1 MSSSNNFPDRLSN
14 NNSQLL
20 NRPFP
25 KSFIEAKEII
35 FETVYFCYIELN
47 QAFQALW
54 ALISTTFTLMSNK
67 SPTELVK
74 DIVNKT
80 TEVSSK
86 AIDYVVNHE
95 IIGNAA
101 YLISKE
107 KNTNASPD
115 AEPKIGPDAIDDINN
130 KDATTPLNKNFI
142 TSGLNDERSISL
154 NGVDLNTYLKEQ
166 LTKRIMFLDGGMGTI
181 IQSLKLSEEDF
192 RGERFK
198 DHSHDLKGN
207 NDILVLT
214 QPEHIKNIHIAYLE
228 AGADFV
234 ESNTFCST
242 FISQADYACEK
253 YAYELNKEA
262 ARLAKE
268 ACIEVRLQLKDKR
281 CHLFKFINLH
291 ILINNQVTAR
301 DPSKPRFVCGALGPT
316 NRTCSISPSV
326 ENPAY
331 RNVTFDE
338 LVEAYSEQARG
349 LLDGG
354 ADILL
359 VETIFDTLNA
369 KVSLIIFFRFF

>member
-1 MSSSNNFPDRLSN
+1 MSSNNNFPDRLSN

-25 KSFIEAKEII
+25 KSFAEAKEII
-35 FETVYFCYIELN
+35 FETVYFCYTELN
-47 QAFQALW
+47 QVFQALW

-74 DIVNKT
+74 NIANKT

-107 KNTNASPD
+107 KNTGGSSGSADLARSISTTNASPD
-115 AEPKIGPDAIDDINN
+115 AEPKIGPDAIDDINS
-130 KDATTPLNKNFI
+130 KDATASLNKNFI
-142 TSGLNDERSISL
+142 TSELNGERSTTL
-154 NGVDLNTYLKEQ
+154 NGVELNTYVKEQ
-166 LTKRIMFLDGGMGTI
+166 LTKRIMFLDGGMGTV

-268 ACIEVRLQLKDKR
+268 ACIEVRLQLKD
-281 CHLFKFINLH
+281 
-291 ILINNQVTAR
+291 
-301 DPSKPRFVCGALGPT
+301 
-316 NRTCSISPSV
+316 
-326 ENPAY
+326 
-331 RNVTFDE
+331 
-338 LVEAYSEQARG
+338 
-349 LLDGG
+349 
-354 ADILL
+354 
-359 VETIFDTLNA
+359 
-369 KVSLIIFFRFF
+369 

>member
-1 MSSSNNFPDRLSN
+1 MSSNSNFPDRLSN

-25 KSFIEAKEII
+25 KSTKEII
-35 FETVYFCYIELN
+35 FETVHFCYTELN

-74 DIVNKT
+74 DITNKT

-86 AIDYVVNHE
+86 AIDFVVNHE
-95 IIGNAA
+95 IVENAVS

-107 KNTNASPD
+107 KNTGGSGRGASPD
-115 AEPKIGPDAIDDINN
+115 TEPKIGRDTISDINSR
-130 KDATTPLNKNFI
+130 DATTSLNKNFI
-142 TSGLNDERSISL
+142 TNGLNDERSISL
-154 NGVDLNTYLKEQ
+154 NEVDLNTYLKEQ
-166 LTKRIMFLDGGMGTI
+166 LTKRIMFLDGGMGTV

-198 DHSHDLKGN
+198 DHPHDLKGN
-207 NDILVLT
+207 NDILALT

-234 ESNTFCST
+234 ETNTFCST

-268 ACIEVRLQLKDKR
+268 ACIEVRL
-281 CHLFKFINLH
+281 
-291 ILINNQVTAR
+291 
-301 DPSKPRFVCGALGPT
+301 
-316 NRTCSISPSV
+316 
-326 ENPAY
+326 
-331 RNVTFDE
+331 
-338 LVEAYSEQARG
+338 
-349 LLDGG
+349 
-354 ADILL
+354 
-359 VETIFDTLNA
+359 
-369 KVSLIIFFRFF
+369 